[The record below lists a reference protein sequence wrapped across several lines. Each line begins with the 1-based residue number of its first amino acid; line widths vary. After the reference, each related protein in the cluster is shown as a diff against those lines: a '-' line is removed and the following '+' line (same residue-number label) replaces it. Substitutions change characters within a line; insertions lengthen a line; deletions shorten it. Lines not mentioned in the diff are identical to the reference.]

1 MQSRQR
7 TRGIT
12 LIELMIVVVIV
23 GILASIAYP
32 NYREFAARAKRTEA
46 KTALLKIATNQERF
60 LLDNNTYTEDLL
72 PLGFSSSPFITET
85 GSYRVRVMPGANANN
100 FTAEAVF
107 LLGGSEANKCA
118 RFTLDGRG
126 IKESSPETDCWERI
140 R

>member
-1 MQSRQR
+1 MQSRQS

-85 GSYRVRVMPGANANN
+85 GSYRVRVMPGAN
-100 FTAEAVF
+100 VGWPRHQGIKSRDR
-107 LLGGSEANKCA
+107 LLGAHQIDKRCGAPLVA
-118 RFTLDGRG
+118 LL
-126 IKESSPETDCWERI
+126 
-140 R
+140 